1 MRLSAVFIAL
11 AAGFSGVAHAQT
23 EVTTSDQSDSK
34 ELEKIEV
41 VGRAFSLYR
50 PTESSFAT
58 RTNTPLEKI
67 PQSIQILPQELISD
81 QAARQITD
89 LYSNI
94 AGVNAFSYSGV
105 TFRGFR
111 QDEILYDGV
120 KGDPFNGFAVP
131 QLFNIEQVAVLKG
144 PAGAIYGSGNPGGI
158 INYVTK
164 KPKFTS
170 EHSIEVEVGN
180 DDFFSGALE
189 STGTLSESLD
199 NHAYRVGLYRDTE
212 KPFRA
217 NTSSDNTIVDL
228 GYTWLINSATELTTQ
243 YTYIEQELGGARLRG
258 VPADDNGN
266 FLTDI
271 SWNHNEATDFQNVE
285 AHVYQATLKH
295 EFNDIWRTDVTAR
308 YFDNKEVQN
317 YHEPRGLVDTDGDG
331 IVDWSHRE
339 FRDQVREN
347 EGFSLTANAIAEFA
361 FANMQHQV
369 LFGSDWYE
377 HDFESVYRT
386 ATQQSK
392 GGPVPGLDLNNPEY
406 GLTSAADYDL
416 DSITPRLGKTN
427 STRFGAYLQDQL
439 DITANWSVTA
449 GLRYDR
455 FEDKDLLN
463 QTEFSDSDLTYRI
476 GTSYNINNMFFPY
489 ALHGTGFV
497 PQSASNQESAKGG
510 PFSPETSRINELGL
524 RTKLLEDTL
533 AVNMA
538 AYDIV
543 RENILQPSLL
553 GDVAG
558 DGVDD
563 LVAIGEVQSKGFELE
578 VVGDITERW
587 VVTASYAYNDTRIT
601 KANDSITN
609 QIPDSDKFA
618 NAPQNT
624 LGIWTR
630 YELPRLSSSISAGL
644 DYVDE
649 QLSLGGQRVKPYTIY
664 NMAWQT
670 TINNWQWQLSVKNVF
685 DKEYASSG
693 FIERTGHF
701 PGEPRRVY
709 LSAKYSF

>member
-1 MRLSAVFIAL
+1 MRYSPVLLSVL
-11 AAGFSGVAHAQT
+11 VSFSGSSLAENQN
-23 EVTTSDQSDSK
+23 
-34 ELEKIEV
+34 IENEIETIDV

-50 PTESSFAT
+50 PTESSFGT
-58 RTNTPLEKI
+58 RTNTPIEKI
-67 PQSIQILPQELISD
+67 PQSIQILPQALIND

-164 KPKFTS
+164 KPKFTD

-180 DDFFSGALE
+180 DDFFSGAIQ

-199 NHAYRVGLYRDTE
+199 NHAYRVGLYRDSE
-212 KPFRA
+212 NPFRT

-243 YTYIEQELGGARLRG
+243 YTFIEQELGGARLRG
-258 VPADDNGN
+258 VPADDNGQ
-266 FLTDI
+266 FITDI

-295 EFNDIWRTDVTAR
+295 DINDIWRTDITAR

-317 YHEPRGLVDTDGDG
+317 YHEPKGLDDTDSDG
-331 IVDWSHRE
+331 VLDWSDRE

-347 EGFSLTANAIAEFA
+347 EGFSLTANAVAEFLLA
-361 FANMQHQV
+361 DMQHQV
-369 LFGSDWYE
+369 LLGSDWYE
-377 HDFESVYRT
+377 HNFESVYRT
-386 ATQQSK
+386 AKQQSQ
-392 GGPVPGLDLNNPEY
+392 GGPVPGLDLHDPEY
-406 GLTSAADYDL
+406 GLTAGDDYNL
-416 DSITPRLGKTN
+416 DSITPRLGRTN
-427 STRFGAYLQDQL
+427 STRFGAYVQDQL
-439 DITANWSVTA
+439 DITTNWSITA

-455 FEDKDLLN
+455 FEDKDELN
-463 QTEFSDSDLTYRI
+463 QTEFSDSDVTYRV
-476 GTSYNINNMFFPY
+476 GTTYNINDTFYPY
-489 ALHGTGFV
+489 ALYGTGFV
-497 PQSASNQESAKGG
+497 PQSASDQETAKGG
-510 PFSPETSRINELGL
+510 PFSPETSRINEVGL
-524 RTKLLEDTL
+524 KSKLLDDSL
-533 AVNMA
+533 AVNLA
-538 AYDIV
+538 AYNIV
-543 RENILQPSLL
+543 RENILQASLL

-563 LVAIGEVQSKGFELE
+563 LVAVGEVESKGFEIE

-587 VVTASYAYNDTRIT
+587 VVTANYAYNDTRIT
-601 KANDSITN
+601 KANESIRN
-609 QIPDSDKFA
+609 QIPDSDNFA

-624 LGIWTR
+624 VGIWTR

-649 QLSLGGQRVKPYTIY
+649 QLSLGGQQVKPYTIY

-670 TINNWQWQLSVKNVF
+670 TVDNWQWQLSVKNLF

-701 PGEPRRVY
+701 PGEPRRIY